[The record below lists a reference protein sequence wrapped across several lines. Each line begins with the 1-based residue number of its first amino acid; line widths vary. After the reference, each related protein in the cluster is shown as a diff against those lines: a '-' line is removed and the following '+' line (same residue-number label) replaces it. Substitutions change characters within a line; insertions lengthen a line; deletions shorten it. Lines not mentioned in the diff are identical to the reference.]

1 MDARGE
7 VGRDVDARKD
17 EREARSRVKSG
28 LETSFPRREIL
39 SLTISKPA
47 VSNGIII
54 NSGRDAS
61 KERKKRVRIGLSVFF
76 FFSTKKR
83 DDTVTAACL
92 ITRGE
97 VAFVS
102 CGSLSREREGK
113 REKHRGSEKDWKK
126 GKRGETREKERGS
139 GAGCPSAVV
148 HMELRT
154 PECLCH
160 ALGETEKERDSRGK
174 LGSARPFVKEGLLS

>member
-102 CGSLSREREGK
+102 CGSLSREREERERNIGGQRRIGRKGREEK
-113 REKHRGSEKDWKK
+113 RERKRERERCWLSLRRGAY
-126 GKRGETREKERGS
+126 GT
-139 GAGCPSAVV
+139 
-148 HMELRT
+148 
-154 PECLCH
+154 
-160 ALGETEKERDSRGK
+160 
-174 LGSARPFVKEGLLS
+174 

>member
-76 FFSTKKR
+76 SFPR
-83 DDTVTAACL
+83 
-92 ITRGE
+92 
-97 VAFVS
+97 
-102 CGSLSREREGK
+102 
-113 REKHRGSEKDWKK
+113 
-126 GKRGETREKERGS
+126 KRGMTR
-139 GAGCPSAVV
+139 
-148 HMELRT
+148 
-154 PECLCH
+154 
-160 ALGETEKERDSRGK
+160 
-174 LGSARPFVKEGLLS
+174 

>member
-54 NSGRDAS
+54 NATRAKRGRRGFESDYQ
-61 KERKKRVRIGLSVFF
+61 FF
-76 FFSTKKR
+76 FLF
-83 DDTVTAACL
+83 
-92 ITRGE
+92 
-97 VAFVS
+97 
-102 CGSLSREREGK
+102 
-113 REKHRGSEKDWKK
+113 H
-126 GKRGETREKERGS
+126 EKEG
-139 GAGCPSAVV
+139 
-148 HMELRT
+148 
-154 PECLCH
+154 
-160 ALGETEKERDSRGK
+160 
-174 LGSARPFVKEGLLS
+174 

>member
-1 MDARGE
+1 MDAREE

-126 GKRGETREKERGS
+126 GKRGETREKERER
-139 GAGCPSAVV
+139 AVLV
-148 HMELRT
+148 VPPPWCIWNLEPLNACATLSERQRKK
-154 PECLCH
+154 
-160 ALGETEKERDSRGK
+160 ETRAES
-174 LGSARPFVKEGLLS
+174 SARLGLL

>member
-1 MDARGE
+1 MHARE

-126 GKRGETREKERGS
+126 GKRGETRERGS

>member
-1 MDARGE
+1 M
-7 VGRDVDARKD
+7 
-17 EREARSRVKSG
+17 
-28 LETSFPRREIL
+28 
-39 SLTISKPA
+39 
-47 VSNGIII
+47 SNGIII

-102 CGSLSREREGK
+102 CGSLSRERG
-113 REKHRGSEKDWKK
+113 
-126 GKRGETREKERGS
+126 KERETSGVREGLEEREERRNERERERES

>member
-126 GKRGETREKERGS
+126 GKRGETRERKRERCWLSLRRGCIWNLEPLNACATLSERQRKKETRAES
-139 GAGCPSAVV
+139 
-148 HMELRT
+148 
-154 PECLCH
+154 
-160 ALGETEKERDSRGK
+160 
-174 LGSARPFVKEGLLS
+174 SARLGLL

>member
-54 NSGRDAS
+54 NSGRDA
-61 KERKKRVRIGLSVFF
+61 KRGRRGFESDYQFF
-76 FFSTKKR
+76 FLF
-83 DDTVTAACL
+83 
-92 ITRGE
+92 
-97 VAFVS
+97 
-102 CGSLSREREGK
+102 
-113 REKHRGSEKDWKK
+113 H
-126 GKRGETREKERGS
+126 EKEG
-139 GAGCPSAVV
+139 
-148 HMELRT
+148 
-154 PECLCH
+154 
-160 ALGETEKERDSRGK
+160 
-174 LGSARPFVKEGLLS
+174 

>member
-102 CGSLSREREGK
+102 CGSLSLSREGK

-126 GKRGETREKERGS
+126 GKRGETRER
-139 GAGCPSAVV
+139 
-148 HMELRT
+148 
-154 PECLCH
+154 
-160 ALGETEKERDSRGK
+160 EKERERCWLSLRRGAY
-174 LGSARPFVKEGLLS
+174 GT